1 MSVKKI
7 VAVTLTIAGLSSL
20 AVTALWSSAQKEGEV
35 QISATKPNQGCRSC
49 WPM

>member
-7 VAVTLTIAGLSSL
+7 VAVTLTVAGLSL

-35 QISATKPNQGCRSC
+35 QISAAKPNQGCRSC